1 MLEKINFIFSLFVTG
16 TKFLVSEEGVKLMP
30 CFSFCPLPGFK
41 TGGFHYSKEDFKQNS
56 FTLEDIF
63 DSETVAS
70 LTNKSEYSITKTESV
85 QIGICHTICPMKT
98 FKPFEYL
105 PLYICINVDI
115 NIYVHSKGSDIWF
128 IYMAFALE
136 TPLIR
141 LDSHNSEGII
151 AADLMLAETKTFLMD
166 KTNLQC
172 RHYEI
177 DKKNHNEM
185 ALFDNCCKQQLWH
198 QIKSKIN
205 CTIAGMST
213 LEVLDITSTR
223 NEECYDERCAL
234 ETANITWDIFLD
246 LVKNTSSFGCPMPC
260 EQISYKVDSIYYHK
274 NNKVLV
280 EGKFFSLFIAYSTL
294 MVEERIETLNYDIA
308 SFLATAGGY
317 LGLML
322 GFSFLSLLLTAL
334 AGLKKMIGVVY
345 KK

>member
-1 MLEKINFIFSLFVTG
+1 MTTPVSYIVTG
-16 TKFLVSEEGVKLMP
+16 TKFFVNEDGVKLLP

-41 TGGFHYSKEDFKQNS
+41 AGGFHYSRDDFKQNS

-63 DSETVAS
+63 DSETVAN
-70 LTNKSEYSITKTESV
+70 LTNKSKFSIIEAESA
-85 QIGICHTICPMKT
+85 QIGICHTICPMKK

-105 PLYICINVDI
+105 TLYIHLDVDI

-136 TPLIR
+136 IPVIR

-151 AADLMLAETKTFLMD
+151 AADLMLAETKTFTLD
-166 KTNLQC
+166 KTNQHC
-172 RHYEI
+172 FHYEI

-185 ALFDNCCKQQLWH
+185 AFFDNCCKKQLWH
-198 QIKSKIN
+198 QTKSRIK
-205 CTIAGMST
+205 CMIAGLST
-213 LEVLDITSTR
+213 LEVLDTTGIKI
-223 NEECYDERCAL
+223 EECSDKKSAL
-234 ETANITWDIFLD
+234 ETELTASEIFLD
-246 LVKNTSSFGCPMPC
+246 LITNTSSFGCPMPC
-260 EQISYKVDSIYYHK
+260 EQISYKVDSIYYHR
-274 NNKVLV
+274 NNKIIV

-322 GFSFLSLLLTAL
+322 GFSCLSLLLTAL
-334 AGLKKMIGVVY
+334 AGLKKLIGILN
-345 KK
+345 KKL